1 MAELRL
7 TAGRLDFFRTA
18 ALGAQLDLRDRVN
31 LEEGWHPALQTWW
44 PWRLPRTVGR
54 VEEQRAIDLNRNRR
68 LVELIT
74 RAGQVL
80 AKELLVGGVRCRQRS
95 PWKKIGPRPPPKLPR
110 DLQLPPL
117 LPAA

>member
-1 MAELRL
+1 MPELRL

-68 LVELIT
+68 LVEMIT
-74 RAGQVL
+74 PPGQVL
-80 AKELLVGGVRCRQRS
+80 AKKMLVVGSLGGQRVERRTIRLGA
-95 PWKKIGPRPPPKLPR
+95 P
-110 DLQLPPL
+110 
-117 LPAA
+117 PAAHPARY